1 MYGQVQFITICFWC
15 IRVYVFMDGKFLFLS
30 LKPVYSGE
38 CTLLLS
44 TWLYNC
50 TIMYMYNIYEMNQWI
65 FIVLTWTST
74 VDTEIY
80 CSYLTTSVCKSL
92 FSLNYF
98 NAWNALTVSIIEK
111 YRYRYVLLCIY
122 TKVNISVDL
131 LATKT
136 FILAFVVKCIYLSN
150 PYFTGLKLSR
160 PFTWV

>member
-1 MYGQVQFITICFWC
+1 MNHFTEGFYFWVHDYITASCTC
-15 IRVYVFMDGKFLFLS
+15 I
-30 LKPVYSGE
+30 
-38 CTLLLS
+38 
-44 TWLYNC
+44 
-50 TIMYMYNIYEMNQWI
+50 IYMKWI
-65 FIVLTWTST
+65 NESWTST
-74 VDTEIY
+74 VDTGIY

-92 FSLNYF
+92 FNLNYF
-98 NAWNALTVSIIEK
+98 NAWNALTFSIIEK

>member
-1 MYGQVQFITICFWC
+1 MCAPVDKLAKLWLVFYGYKLIIMSYQWYESFHW
-15 IRVYVFMDGKFLFLS
+15 KS
-30 LKPVYSGE
+30 
-38 CTLLLS
+38 LLLS
-44 TWLYNC
+44 AWLYNC

-74 VDTEIY
+74 VDTGIY

-92 FSLNYF
+92 FNLNYF
-98 NAWNALTVSIIEK
+98 NAWNALTFSIIEK

-131 LATKT
+131 LAMKT

>member
-1 MYGQVQFITICFWC
+1 MNHFTEGFYFWVHDYITASCTCTC
-15 IRVYVFMDGKFLFLS
+15 I
-30 LKPVYSGE
+30 
-38 CTLLLS
+38 
-44 TWLYNC
+44 
-50 TIMYMYNIYEMNQWI
+50 IYMKWI
-65 FIVLTWTST
+65 NESWTST
-74 VDTEIY
+74 VDTGIY

-92 FSLNYF
+92 FNLNYF
-98 NAWNALTVSIIEK
+98 NAWNALTFSIIEK

>member
-1 MYGQVQFITICFWC
+1 MNHFTEGFYFWVHDYITASCTC
-15 IRVYVFMDGKFLFLS
+15 IIYMIWINES
-30 LKPVYSGE
+30 L
-38 CTLLLS
+38 
-44 TWLYNC
+44 
-50 TIMYMYNIYEMNQWI
+50 
-65 FIVLTWTST
+65 TST
-74 VDTEIY
+74 VDTGIY

-111 YRYRYVLLCIY
+111 YRYHRYVLLCIY

>member
-1 MYGQVQFITICFWC
+1 MCAPVDKLAKLWLVFYGYKLIIMSYQWYESFHWRF
-15 IRVYVFMDGKFLFLS
+15 
-30 LKPVYSGE
+30 
-38 CTLLLS
+38 LLLS
-44 TWLYNC
+44 AWLYNC
-50 TIMYMYNIYEMNQWI
+50 IMYMYMYKIYEMNQWI
-65 FIVLTWTST
+65 LNFNSWYWNL
-74 VDTEIY
+74 
-80 CSYLTTSVCKSL
+80 LSL
-92 FSLNYF
+92 FNLNYF
-98 NAWNALTVSIIEK
+98 NAWNALTFSIIEK